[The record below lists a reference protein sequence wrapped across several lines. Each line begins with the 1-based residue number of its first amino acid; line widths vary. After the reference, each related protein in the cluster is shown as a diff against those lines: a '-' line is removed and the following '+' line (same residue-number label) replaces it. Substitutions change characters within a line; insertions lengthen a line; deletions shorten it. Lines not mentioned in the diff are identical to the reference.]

1 MKKQGVL
8 LLSIL
13 FSLFF
18 SCEIG
23 LGSAVDTQVP
33 EISIDTPEVGTI
45 IRDSFSFRGTWSDDG
60 SIKEIKLTLKTLE
73 NDGSGS
79 VIYSKSCTIVNNS
92 DSHNTWVCTINPIEE
107 SIKDG
112 TYEATVKITDE
123 ADHSTIAIRQI
134 TLDNT
139 APVVVLQRPS
149 TEKDAAVKD
158 SYGQSFTIEGQ
169 AADDSNISH
178 IDVKIYSGE
187 TLLDTVRLNN
197 VPPTISLD
205 VAKFLDEHYT
215 KIYGST
221 EKEGTKEFWCEIE
234 AYDGAQRYP
243 ADGSNQSAGDT
254 EGNCEKE
261 YYLYDEIK
269 TSVLSEYKITELYKM
284 KSGTYSTDSA
294 ERSAAEKQSAVEEL
308 LKGKGKKG
316 GSFTLNPDNSP
327 SFRINGRDA
336 LKEGVNNFNDTTN
349 NLTNGGELIC
359 EVSPGLDGIPLVA
372 DSLKLYAV
380 ECDEYGKAKAGAE
393 KIYPEEYQAKEKSS
407 SNYKFFN
414 VFNRSAG
421 FVFEKTYVLGFEG
434 KDESGNSVA
443 ANGYAYGF
451 KFATSGASPVIR
463 ISEPDEDADIY
474 VKKGGKLKVKGSVE
488 TESGIA
494 DLTLS
499 VNGTAFSVKDE
510 DVSEG
515 SVNCRLYKSLT
526 DGGESEFEYEIDF
539 DSEANKAIFSQSVS
553 KKYILKVTASQGK
566 PSEASIGFTYD
577 VDGPAV
583 RGYSA
588 SPVVSGNKLNG
599 SPVFSGEFR
608 DEKSGVKSVKYRV
621 EKKEG
626 ESWSEAVASQELSNP
641 EDFRFTVDTRA
652 INDSES
658 STTDI
663 RIVFEAED
671 NAGNKSETVYEYKV
685 DQASDRPKIESS
697 SGSFD
702 ESVSSYEILR
712 SIITNKERRNLYTKG
727 STLAVKVSD
736 DDGLMNKSGS
746 GESSVSGVTVTLTAN
761 SSNDAA
767 TFTEGEVKTDA
778 LEINGNPESTTLT
791 YTLPEVS
798 GSYKVEIKAKDK
810 AGVVPT
816 WENSKTFY
824 IQITGAAPDARVSAA
839 PDYITTNT
847 ADLDEN
853 LKRTAFEVKVE
864 ITDGTGPFTVNR
876 GSTSLEVRTTAQ
888 DPSLEYPTA
897 TETFIPGAGEVTNGR
912 GSVTYTVTDNYGNTK
927 NVIFDYKVD
936 NTVSEAEID
945 DTSWPTKEDT
955 EKSSY
960 TFRGSSSDKGSIQA
974 GIAKTEISFDGGST
988 VKTASGNWSYNAV
1001 FEEEGLSEGENELW
1015 VRAVDNAGNRG
1026 SWTKKSFMYDKAK
1039 PKLES
1044 IKYKRG
1050 SVDADYAEVDGSGV
1064 FESGSVFSLK
1074 IKAGDTN
1081 GIKHIAVY
1089 EKEGEGEES
1098 LAGEYTAAAAHET
1111 EKEWELTGLPK
1122 TRETDGSALK
1132 TGSYTYRIVTY
1143 DVSGATDAESKYA
1156 EKTIT
1161 VNIDLAGPAVEI
1173 TSPDPEEAGII
1184 SEDTYLFGGSVQDGG
1199 GEAAVGVAKV
1209 YYAIKESEGE
1219 PAEGEWKEI
1228 TKEST
1233 GSTKVNWKTD
1243 AYTLKEGKVLTAA
1256 EISDGKVLSEGHYWL
1271 YVKAEDKAGNE
1282 SAVKSAEFYADKA
1295 KPVLS
1300 WISEPETNYTEET
1313 GSAVVIAVKA
1323 EDTNG
1328 IESIVLKKDGNAE
1341 SGVTVESLIAS
1352 TDENYGK
1359 IKDTKKKLTK
1369 SYTELSDG
1377 EYTFVIESK
1386 DNAERSAKLE
1396 KKITVDTKKPEIK
1409 RVKAGSV
1416 VLEENKWYKSKT
1428 LTVEITARDEAKNGY
1443 ASGISTAEFST
1454 DGGATWG
1461 AFTKGSSVT
1470 EGGIAYETYRGPVEF
1485 ASLGENTIKIR
1496 VSDKGGNTS
1505 WYGSEDGLIIYIDES
1520 PANLERSKYE
1530 IGGYESTEDTVY
1542 INGEKELT
1550 VYGTYSDGE
1559 SGVGE
1564 LVLSYQDG
1572 SAIAADISYAKAENG
1587 VISGE
1592 YEAYSTY
1599 GTLEDRKQ
1607 IGFWKAEIGTAALA
1621 ALKDKTDG
1629 KSRLVVKGVNGAGS
1643 ETTLNA
1649 YSLVWDKT
1657 SPNISGIT
1665 LKYSESEDEKAET
1678 SVYKDTEGKYFINPE
1693 GKWITV
1699 SGNAGD
1705 SNGLAKIYYST
1716 DGKAVTQSGKSW
1728 SELVIGTN
1736 GKSADGFTRESWG
1749 FAKIQLSGDDGDVEY
1764 IDIKAEDKAGNY
1776 ATARESVQIDK
1787 SAPLALHLLDESGK
1801 DLYFRVGS
1809 SDNDEN
1815 EGIENGDA
1823 AFGNDDKDVGGKYSE
1838 GTFGSDSTIWIRGSF
1853 IDVSD
1858 GETADVE
1865 SGTKGSGVKNIY
1877 YEVYGKESDAINAT
1891 AQSIKDG
1898 GKIVSLKSETKR
1910 VFFTGDKQPGSYTLN
1925 KHNVA
1930 DRRAEESEVAD
1941 PYVKVTSEGYLAEKA
1956 NGKASKKHWTS
1967 ITTTYKDSVT
1977 GFNEG
1982 TNYLVL
1988 VAEDNA
1994 GNIEKDTVRVSDTEE
2009 HSDYFLNVDT
2019 QVPKITSGKTETE
2032 YTNLEDDLVIYL
2044 TATDTAKKAGI
2055 DPAGIRSVV
2064 IEVEDNKI
2072 KEEENGNVC
2081 GTIEYLNKDDN
2092 TVEEKKDRY
2101 VKTGTDEDVKK
2112 YKEERRKV
2120 TLTKNAFKKDPTKA
2134 DDVASNWMSGN
2145 ITVYATVTDDAG
2157 AGNSQRVSV
2166 ATVNVDKKAPEVTIN
2181 EISDADDDDKNH
2193 TNVNGTLEIKGS
2205 ANDDNAL
2212 GTKDT
2217 DRIRLYYIAAAST
2230 IETDSTSGKVKS
2242 VEGWSE
2248 YKAVG
2253 QTSSWSIELNTT
2265 EKETDENGDE
2275 TEELKFSDTTEYYL
2289 CATAVDKA
2297 GNTGYSKPV
2306 KVYVDQDS
2314 DRPKIRFSNIELSND
2329 GGEMSS
2335 DNPVWLK
2342 NTNELTGTISDDDG
2356 IKDKKFW
2363 YSTDSWA
2370 TQKEVAVNN
2379 GGSWKINLSDGEYT
2393 LAFKVTDTENKTFTS
2408 GTSPDPK
2415 LKDEEKTLGGKLY
2428 INVDKTSPVTRS
2440 EQYCIWDGNAEEPAY
2455 TAWGGSLGTVGGKR
2469 TKFQMKLE
2477 AGDENKV
2484 KGVSLSFT
2492 VGEGESAKTYT
2503 YNGKKTAD
2511 EPENPGTG
2519 DNGKYY
2525 STWEIQ
2531 DIDVATKAEFADA
2544 DKQYNGVLIV
2554 EDNAGLK
2561 KEDRVVVRIDNEKP
2575 EAGFD
2580 GPDSDKASSAD
2591 IVVYGSTKGSP
2602 VEMSYALSKNDGS
2615 HKTAYLPVKGFGSS
2629 WRVNLDR
2636 KDSTESE
2643 THSGKTA
2650 NDYLVE
2656 FGITTQTALEDKDH
2670 PFDEITDL
2678 KFWIKSRDEVG
2689 NENEQSHI
2697 IKVDPQGDR
2706 PEVAY
2711 SYPETS
2717 GLKMGGRVKVYGT
2730 AQDTK
2735 GSDGNLGVDSV
2746 WVQIKSGASSYSGM
2760 TKADLDFMVNSGY
2773 SVYKIKDYDVSKSEE
2788 ENSGCKWTTSSTDT
2802 KYDDYAALA
2811 ELNGAAWS
2819 IYINRNKELDPAGTE
2834 DEKTKDSVI
2843 RVYARDKDNKLSSG
2857 VDRMVTFDADMPVI
2871 SELML
2876 VQKEGGSTTAS
2887 KAYTSDMF
2895 VKGSWYLEGK
2905 AKDDDKIGKIK
2916 ISINGTEHILGGD
2929 GTKSE
2934 ETFSYELPTG
2944 SGVGKLNIKLEAE
2957 DVVEIGD
2964 PHKTEEKLTICYDN
2978 KKPDVQNKLETGA
2991 DGDTINVCQ
3000 SNGWYTF
3007 GSTAKEP
3014 AVLSGTEYVSQS
3026 GYAYTAFYFRREYT
3040 INGTKTEKIY
3050 DVLKARDDAA
3060 VNLADKTSLG
3070 LEEGEEGLWW
3080 YKKTVTRDEE
3090 NLNVLDFG
3098 TEGIKV
3104 VRKNCLIKIGGS
3116 LYLVNGI
3123 SGSKATIDG
3132 YPGKNFTYAY
3142 VAVAGIVD
3150 NTTPEAAPSSGS
3162 VETDGYYAAP
3172 SRDDGDRM
3180 IESVLKS
3187 GTDYT
3192 WEANI
3197 CSKNI
3202 PDGPVELIYVVFDK
3216 AGNFENFDKESIKGN
3231 VSNNQPRLAGVTIK
3245 TDYDND
3251 DKFEGTD
3258 EVINKYSAGEWAK
3271 DYVTE
3276 NDSEDDTAVR
3286 YDPDKNSKKLNRK
3299 NLLPVSLEYGKD
3311 KPLCVLKGRTEI
3323 IPEIVGGNGEIYY
3336 SYDIGGTVKGINTTA
3351 LIDKGSIDY
3360 TAKSGTINVQAGD
3373 LIKAGNTTEA
3383 GGRKFSFVFY
3393 DSTEGSY
3400 WTKEG
3405 NYWEASE
3412 DDPDDRPDSREAAK
3426 TASLDLWFKVQIKD
3440 VAEPSVGITPLY
3452 WKGLNENSIYGS
3464 AGIEN
3469 TAEPESS
3476 IAAAESYEDL
3486 LGHIELSSDW
3496 ESAEGYTSATSG
3508 LDAELKDNDA
3518 KVSGKI
3524 VLEGTA
3530 HDDKLL
3536 KQINASIFGTPVT
3549 LAVPVSASDANLKSK
3564 TGSDF
3569 GDDGYYFEIV
3579 EGSQSIGASGHDL
3592 SWKLYIDTEK
3602 IGIALLNTKVT
3613 VTAVNYGEPTAPE
3626 SEDGTFDSI
3635 DGKTKYAALSYTEKT
3650 KNDELQMDIV
3660 PYVTK
3665 VTTSLSEHDSNNP
3678 SVYAR
3683 TALGHYPVYATHAK
3697 GDGGYTYE
3705 SGITLK
3711 GFNLSGC
3718 TVYFEDGI
3726 TSNTLQE
3733 KNAAGKAVTYS
3744 KETSLSG
3751 SNGEYTFTLPN
3762 GARSGKVSVYK
3773 TVDGKKIQS
3782 LNNLN
3787 NDNARGGP
3795 NGYTYTGTIP
3805 AQGNK
3810 SKYDNFYNRIPNGI
3824 NNNNLTDDL
3833 VFDVWELNSEAA
3845 RAHGDGKADNAVMK
3859 INPVSGMIGFAF
3871 SNSSERFSMGGTLE
3885 DTAEAHAD
3893 TNNEYSY
3900 RQWNMTFDYMNY
3912 NYLAYDSSGHSYGT
3926 TSGGDV
3932 SDDPKWDFFAFMSD
3946 RWGRVGEK
3954 SGANKNNAG
3963 GSYNSGNGW
3972 DGGVHSKCIR
3982 PEGIGQYGN
3991 ASNPNAT
3998 SGHRVK
4004 KDRIQSTSIATM
4016 RHTSATYIYLAYYD
4030 SINKEIR
4037 FRVCDLPDSVKTV
4050 PTDQSSLGGFRDIY
4064 TVGNSKGLSSY
4075 AQTAGTSQIIATN
4088 TIETDSTK
4096 AAYNYRKELTLGSA
4110 GNAVAVGVT
4119 SSNVVVIVWNDGNN
4133 NLKIAYHKNP
4143 LNTLNH
4149 LGAGSAADDWEGNV
4163 TLISGAGEYCQLVVD
4178 GDDNIHAIAYDNSG
4192 ENVKYAFVSKKVDSN
4207 KNVPNLETIKTCTVD
4222 SYDSVGTRLSLDVAK
4237 EGSYYIPHIGFWGAY
4252 PAKPRYAY
4260 LADPATF
4267 HGTTGNTDA
4276 AVKVRSGAVS
4286 DMYTGVWECGIV
4298 PTPMDVKQGKVNVGV
4313 WKYDVGVDKGKK
4325 VASNYESFTVSKN
4338 KTSTDSSAEDDKGF
4352 CFGNT
4357 TDNAVLAYV
4366 VMPSSTTYHIETA
4379 QMR

>member
-1 MKKQGVL
+1 MKKQGVFV
-8 LLSIL
+8 LSIL
-13 FSLFF
+13 FSLFL

-45 IRDSFSFRGTWSDDG
+45 IRDSFSIRGTWSDDG

-73 NDGSGS
+73 HDGSGS

-243 ADGSNQSAGDT
+243 ADGSNQSAADT

-269 TSVLSEYKITELYKM
+269 TSVLSEHKITELYKM
-284 KSGTYSTDSA
+284 KSGTYSTTTG
-294 ERSAAEKQSAVEEL
+294 ERSAADEQSAVEEL

-327 SFRINGRDA
+327 TFRVNGRDA
-336 LKEGVNNFNDTTN
+336 LKEGVNNFSDTTN

-421 FVFEKTYVLGFEG
+421 FVFEKTYVLGFDG

-641 EDFRFTVDTRA
+641 EGFRFTVDTRA

-936 NTVSEAEID
+936 NTAPEAEID
-945 DTSWPTKEDT
+945 ETSWPTKEDT

-1081 GIKHIAVY
+1081 GIRRIAVY

-1122 TRETDGSALK
+1122 TRDTDGLALK
-1132 TGSYTYRIVTY
+1132 TGSYKYRIVTY

-1199 GEAAVGVAKV
+1199 GEAAVGVSKV
-1209 YYAIKESEGE
+1209 YYAVKESEGE

-1256 EISDGKVLSEGHYWL
+1256 ETADGKVLSEGHYWL

-1323 EDTNG
+1323 EDSNG
-1328 IESIVLKKDGNAE
+1328 IGSIVLKKDGNAE

-1359 IKDTKKKLTK
+1359 IKDTKKKLAK

-1377 EYTFVIESK
+1377 EYTFVIETK
-1386 DNAERSAKLE
+1386 DKAERSAKLE
-1396 KKITVDTKKPEIK
+1396 KNITVDTKKPEIK

-1542 INGEKELT
+1542 INGEKKLI
-1550 VYGTYSDGE
+1550 VYGSYSDGE

-1572 SAIAADISYAKAENG
+1572 SAIAADISYAKTENG

-1592 YEAYSTY
+1592 YKGYSEY
-1599 GTLEDRKQ
+1599 DTLEKRKKV
-1607 IGFWKAEIGTAALA
+1607 GFWKAEIGTAALA
-1621 ALKDKTDG
+1621 ALKDKSDG
-1629 KSRLVVKGVNGAGS
+1629 KSRLTVKGVNGAGS

-1728 SELVIGTN
+1728 SELVIGAN

-1749 FAKIQLSGDDGDVEY
+1749 FAKIQLSGNDGDVEY
-1764 IDIKAEDKAGNY
+1764 IDIKAEDKAGNT

-1815 EGIENGDA
+1815 EGKENGDA

-1865 SGTKGSGVKNIY
+1865 NGTKGSGVKNIY

-2081 GTIEYLNKDDN
+2081 GTIEYLDEDDN

-2166 ATVNVDKKAPEVTIN
+2166 ATVNVDKKAPEVLIN

-2217 DRIRLYYIAAAST
+2217 DKIRLYYIAADET
-2230 IETDSTSGKVKS
+2230 ISTDSETGKVKS

-2248 YKAVG
+2248 YKNTA
-2253 QTSSWSIELNTT
+2253 QTSSWSIELDTT

-2329 GGEMSS
+2329 DGDMSS

-2363 YSTDSWA
+2363 YSTDSW
-2370 TQKEVAVNN
+2370 TTPKEVTVNN
-2379 GGSWKINLSDGEYT
+2379 GGSWKINLTDGEYT
-2393 LAFKVTDTENKTFTS
+2393 VEFKVTDTKGTTFIS
-2408 GTSPDPK
+2408 GTEPDPK

-2469 TKFQMKLE
+2469 TKFQIQLE

-2503 YNGKKTAD
+2503 YSGTKTVD

-2525 STWEIQ
+2525 STWEIR
-2531 DIDVATKAEFADA
+2531 DIDVAAKDEFKNA

-2575 EAGFD
+2575 SAGFD

-2591 IVVYGSTKGSP
+2591 IVVYGSTTGSP

-2629 WRVNLDR
+2629 WRVTLDR
-2636 KDSTESE
+2636 KDSTENE

-2656 FGITTQTALEDKDH
+2656 FGIATQTELEDKDN
-2670 PFDEITDL
+2670 PFETITDL
-2678 KFWIKSRDEVG
+2678 KFWVKSKDEAG

-2735 GSDGNLGVDSV
+2735 GSDGNIGVDSV
-2746 WVQIKSGASSYSGM
+2746 WVQIKAGASTFSEM
-2760 TKADLDFMVNSGY
+2760 TKTDLEFMVNSGY
-2773 SVYKIKDYDVSKSEE
+2773 SVFKMKDYDVTKSEE
-2788 ENSGCKWTTSSTDT
+2788 ENSGCRWTNESTDT
-2802 KYDDYAALA
+2802 NYKDYAALA

-2819 IYINRNKELDPAGTE
+2819 VYINRNKELDPAGTE
-2834 DEKTKDSVI
+2834 EEKTKNSVI
-2843 RVYARDKDNKLSSG
+2843 RVFARDKDTKFSPG

-2895 VKGSWYLEGK
+2895 VKGTWYLEGK

-2944 SGVGKLNIKLEAE
+2944 SGVGKLNITLEAE
-2957 DVVEIGD
+2957 DVVGSGE

-2978 KKPDVQNKLETGA
+2978 KKPEVQNKLETGA

-3116 LYLVNGI
+3116 LYLVTGINGT
-3123 SGSKATIDG
+3123 KATIDG
-3132 YPGKNFTYAY
+3132 YPGKDFTDAY

-3150 NTTPEAAPSSGS
+3150 NMTPEAAPSTGS
-3162 VETDGYYAAP
+3162 VEADGYYAAP

-3258 EVINKYSAGEWAK
+3258 EVINEYSAAEWAK

-3286 YDPDKNSKKLNRK
+3286 YDPDKNSKNLNKK

-3311 KPLCVLKGRTEI
+3311 KPLCVLKGKTEI
-3323 IPEIVGGNGEIYY
+3323 IPEIVGGNGAIYY
-3336 SYDIGGTVKGINTTA
+3336 SYDIGGGVKGINTNP

-3360 TAKSGTINVQAGD
+3360 TAKSGTINIQAGD
-3373 LIKAGNTTEA
+3373 LIKAGNAT
-3383 GGRKFSFVFY
+3383 GDSGRKFSFVFY

-3400 WTKEG
+3400 WTKDG
-3405 NYWEASE
+3405 AYWEYSVANPM
-3412 DDPDDRPDSREAAK
+3412 PDGRADAK
-3426 TASLDLWFKVQIKD
+3426 IASLDLWFKVQIKD
-3440 VAEPSVGITPLY
+3440 VNEPEAEIKPFY
-3452 WKGLNENSIYGS
+3452 WNGLNENSIYGS

-3469 TAEPESS
+3469 TVDPDSS
-3476 IAAAESYEDL
+3476 IPAAESYEDL

-3496 ESAEGYTSATSG
+3496 ESSEGYTSATSG
-3508 LDAELKDNDA
+3508 LDAALKDNDA

-3536 KQINASIFGTPVT
+3536 KQIKASIFGTPVT

-3569 GDDGYYFEIV
+3569 GDAGYYFEIV

-3613 VTAVNYGEPTAPE
+3613 VTAVNYGEPTAPT
-3626 SEDGTFDSI
+3626 GNKYTSI
-3635 DGKTKYAALSYTEKT
+3635 DGSTKYADLSYTEKT
-3650 KNDELQMDIV
+3650 KIDELQMDIV

-3665 VTTSLSEHDSNNP
+3665 VTTSLSEHDTNNP

-3683 TALGHYPVYATHAK
+3683 TALGHYPVYATHAQGK
-3697 GDGGYTYE
+3697 GGYTYE

-3718 TVYFEDGI
+3718 TVDFEDGI

-3733 KNAAGKAVTYS
+3733 KNASGTNVNYNKEAVLSAGDGA
-3744 KETSLSG
+3744 
-3751 SNGEYTFTLPN
+3751 YTFDLPN

-3773 TVDGKKIQS
+3773 TVDEKRIQS
-3782 LNNLN
+3782 LNNFN
-3787 NDNARGGP
+3787 NDNAKG
-3795 NGYTYTGTIP
+3795 GYTYTGTIP

-3833 VFDVWELNSEAA
+3833 VFDVWDLNSEAVKS
-3845 RAHGDGKADNAVMK
+3845 RDNSALDVMMK
-3859 INPVSGMIGFAF
+3859 INPYNGLIGFAF
-3871 SNSSERFSMGGTLE
+3871 CNGMGNWSMPLNNTNSYDLFAKAKDFMSCTGFTYNSSGNTFGTAAGGESNNNMADAFCLFVGEWGTQENNWTGEGTNSLRLETTGETGKNNVYALDKKRFKSVSMAANG
-3885 DTAEAHAD
+3885 
-3893 TNNEYSY
+3893 NNL
-3900 RQWNMTFDYMNY
+3900 
-3912 NYLAYDSSGHSYGT
+3912 YLAYFD
-3926 TSGGDV
+3926 
-3932 SDDPKWDFFAFMSD
+3932 AI
-3946 RWGRVGEK
+3946 
-3954 SGANKNNAG
+3954 NN
-3963 GSYNSGNGW
+3963 
-3972 DGGVHSKCIR
+3972 
-3982 PEGIGQYGN
+3982 
-3991 ASNPNAT
+3991 
-3998 SGHRVK
+3998 
-4004 KDRIQSTSIATM
+4004 
-4016 RHTSATYIYLAYYD
+4016 
-4030 SINKEIR
+4030 EIR
-4037 FRVCDLPDSVKTV
+4037 FRAGSAPASKNNFDTFNDSMTNNQAGVIPISYCDNAPFEILADET
-4050 PTDQSSLGGFRDIY
+4050 G
-4064 TVGNSKGLSSY
+4064 
-4075 AQTAGTSQIIATN
+4075 TN
-4088 TIETDSTK
+4088 T
-4096 AAYNYRKELTLGSA
+4096 LGK
-4110 GNAVAVGVT
+4110 VAEYVSIGVT
-4119 SSNVVVIVWNDGNN
+4119 SNNTVVMVWYDGKDLQFTYN
-4133 NLKIAYHKNP
+4133 ATP
-4143 LNTLNH
+4143 LTGLPTDTSTAKASGWQPKKTLLTN
-4149 LGAGSAADDWEGNV
+4149 AGQ
-4163 TLISGAGEYCQLVVD
+4163 YCQLVVD
-4178 GDDNIHAIAYDNSG
+4178 GADNIHVAAYANGDLKYIYIPNS
-4192 ENVKYAFVSKKVDSN
+4192 ENAYTPDSTKKV
-4207 KNVPNLETIKTCTVD
+4207 CTVD
-4222 SYDSVGTRLSLDVAK
+4222 SYKDVGTELTIDVAK
-4237 EGSYYIPHIGFWGAY
+4237 EGNNYIPHIGYCASS
-4252 PAKPRYAY
+4252 PRKPRYAY

-4267 HGTTGNTDA
+4267 YGTTGNT
-4276 AVKVRSGAVS
+4276 KTNIEKRSGAVG
-4286 DMYTGVWECGIV
+4286 DMYTGVWECGVV
-4298 PTPMDVKQGKVNVGV
+4298 PLTSVLTANEEAPFRVNVGV
-4313 WKYDVGVDKGKK
+4313 WKTSLGNRAWSTY
-4325 VASNYESFTVSKN
+4325 TVSDGTISFN
-4338 KTSTDSSAEDDKGF
+4338 GTEYSSDSNDYTNHVAGTNNSFKSSSSGDDGI
-4352 CFGNT
+4352 CYGNGT
-4357 TDNAVLAYV
+4357 KYAVLGYAIQ
-4366 VMPSSTTYHIETA
+4366 SKTDTTRDFVETA